1 MRHRKSGRK
10 FGMDSTER
18 GAMLSNMVTSLMLH
32 GQIRTTLAKAKE
44 LRRFAE
50 QIITLGKNAPTPAQI
65 EGLAGDEK
73 QKAAARRVHLIR
85 RSILVLEDEAAVAK
99 VFGEYAERFRT
110 RPGGYTRVVKAG
122 NRPGDRSNMA
132 VIQLVEALEPKAA
145 AKAEPEAEKVEAKPK
160 KAKKADKVEAP
171 APEAPAAE

>member
-50 QIITLGKNAPTPAQI
+50 QVITLGKKAPTASEI
-65 EGLAGDEK
+65 EALTGEAR

-85 RSILVLEDEAAVAK
+85 RSTLVLEDEAAIAK
-99 VFGEYAERFRT
+99 VFGEYAERFKA

-122 NRPGDRSNMA
+122 NRPGDRSDMA
-132 VIQLVEALEPKAA
+132 VIQLVEAYDPNAKA
-145 AKAEPEAEKVEAKPK
+145 AKAEPKAAETETAG
-160 KAKKADKVEAP
+160 
-171 APEAPAAE
+171 PEAPAAEAPAAE